1 MIKLSREEKKDFR
14 ENYNVDVK
22 ELSLMYENDFVKLFN
37 DVKYIY
43 VVDKKE
49 RMIVDCFI
57 KESIE
62 DVMKRYNNF
71 KSWNNDIILK

>member
-1 MIKLSREEKKDFR
+1 MIKLSKELKKDFI
-14 ENYNVDVK
+14 ENYDVDIK

-37 DVKYIY
+37 DEKYIY

-49 RMIVDCFI
+49 RMIVDCFV
-57 KESIE
+57 KESIK

-71 KSWNNDIILK
+71 KDWNNDIILK

>member
-1 MIKLSREEKKDFR
+1 MIKLSREEKKDFK
-14 ENYNVDVK
+14 ENYNVDLK

>member
-1 MIKLSREEKKDFR
+1 MIKLSRELKKDFI
-14 ENYNVDVK
+14 ENYDVDIK

-37 DVKYIY
+37 DEKYIY

-49 RMIVDCFI
+49 RMIVDCFV
-57 KESIE
+57 KESIK

-71 KSWNNDIILK
+71 KDWNNDIILK